1 MVPAALQE
9 RLDVR
14 NLQEVLLHSSPGFR
28 QQTETESSF
37 PESLTQTRHRAGGFT
52 WIWFA
57 RLAGPRSVSK
67 SPAVRPPPR
76 PSLQVFG
83 DAALQPDHLGPAVVF
98 VGCRVALHVL
108 KRESEEVKRAV
119 SDMLSK
125 VRGGTALSSAST
137 EPFTSDTCAQ
147 AEPGLSRCCCYRAH
161 LLLKAG

>member
-1 MVPAALQE
+1 MSETFRRSYCTAHLASDSRRRQSPASLKAS
-9 RLDVR
+9 R
-14 NLQEVLLHSSPGFR
+14 R
-28 QQTETESSF
+28 QDT
-37 PESLTQTRHRAGGFT
+37 AGGFT

-108 KRESEEVKRAV
+108 EERE
-119 SDMLSK
+119 
-125 VRGGTALSSAST
+125 RGG
-137 EPFTSDTCAQ
+137 E
-147 AEPGLSRCCCYRAH
+147 EGGL
-161 LLLKAG
+161 